1 VNFRLL
7 ALATILM
14 LAIPAF
20 GLQPDQSAEQAV
32 GESAPLP
39 PVVGTSGDFQFPL
52 LRTMGGM
59 GLILFLMVGGY
70 LAFRKFSPRCLA
82 RQRADRNLRIIE
94 TLSMGDR
101 RSISLIEVGDSRFL
115 IGNTPHQINLL
126 AALPESL
133 SLVSE
138 PAAMS
143 AGSKNP
149 IRKDRGATFRNLFE
163 VERNQAA
170 KNPVT
175 ELPADLRAKMRQLRE
190 ALERP

>member
-1 VNFRLL
+1 MNFRLL
-7 ALATILM
+7 AFATILM

-20 GLQPDQSAEQAV
+20 GLQADQSTEQAV
-32 GESAPLP
+32 AESTPLP
-39 PVVGTSGDFQFPL
+39 PVVGTNGDFQFPL

-70 LAFRKFSPRCLA
+70 LAFRRFSPRCLA
-82 RQRADRNLRIIE
+82 RQRPDRNLRIIE

-101 RSISLIEVGDSRFL
+101 RSISLIEVGDCRFL
-115 IGNTPHQINLL
+115 IGNTPQQINLL

-143 AGSKNP
+143 ANSKSP
-149 IRKDRGATFRNLFE
+149 IRKERGATFRNLFE